1 MPDDDDISTE
11 EFDGEDED
19 DESKSDESNDEE
31 EQEDE
36 DGEPLDPRV
45 QELIDTALKNAG
57 GTQQRLIQK
66 LTGTVGR
73 LQSTMD
79 KQDAAPPKNAETVK
93 QMQEQYS
100 EVSELLGA
108 IVDGMDETTL
118 SPAVKQRVTEA
129 RDTARRR
136 AENDELFD
144 RVVKAVRPEK
154 DETPEIADATQTA
167 LREFQGRM
175 ESLIT
180 KAGMDPDDEVFDWSG
195 AASQALRD
203 GGVPGGEE
211 YFLTQIAAG
220 LREQASATRRG
231 ARKDSAGK
239 GSPKGGS
246 RGDKN
251 PLTEGTLDER
261 VEELRRRG
269 AL

>member
-1 MPDDDDISTE
+1 MPDDNDTSEE
-11 EFDGEDED
+11 EFDDEEQD
-19 DESKSDESNDEE
+19 DESGSDESNDDKDEE
-31 EQEDE
+31 EEE
-36 DGEPLDPRV
+36 GEPLDPRV
-45 QELIDTALKNAG
+45 QELIDSALKSAG
-57 GTQQRLIQK
+57 GAQQRNLQK

-73 LQSTMD
+73 LQSIMD
-79 KQDAAPPKNAETVK
+79 KQAADPPKNAEVVER
-93 QMQEQYS
+93 MQEQYG
-100 EVSELLGA
+100 EVSELLGLL
-108 IVDGMDETTL
+108 VDGMDETTL
-118 SPAVKQRVTEA
+118 SPAIRQRVTDA

-144 RVVKAVRPEK
+144 RVVKAVRPERA
-154 DETPEIADATQTA
+154 DPPETEAAQSA

-203 GGVPGGEE
+203 GGVAGGEE

-220 LREQASATRRG
+220 LKEQTSTERRG
-231 ARKDSAGK
+231 KRKGNAGK

-246 RGDKN
+246 RGAKN